1 MSNVIKILP
10 PELAS
15 KIAAGEVVQRPAS
28 VVKELIENS
37 IDAGASSVT
46 IVIRDAGKSL
56 IQVVDDGAGMSAS
69 DSRVAF
75 ERHATSK
82 ISTYD
87 DLENIRTLGFR
98 GEALASIAAVAQVEL
113 KTKRASDE
121 AGALVRIDGGEMKKD
136 GKVGMEPG
144 TSVSVKNLF
153 YNTPARKHFLKSN
166 ATEFKH
172 IYETIQRF
180 AISHPEIAFQFV
192 SETEVVFDAKPSALD
207 DRLIEFFGE
216 NQVKSLLPVE
226 EHGETFETSGYLGK
240 PEYARRVP
248 TEQFLFLNKRF
259 IINRNLNHAVYS
271 GYEHLI
277 EKGSYPFV
285 LLFLE
290 IDPRRVDVNV
300 HPTKLEVKFEDERSV
315 YRFLMLAVR
324 RTLSEHNLIPSVAV
338 ESEVGTESASRL
350 SFTRVTFDRG
360 RSGAFSVPGTA
371 ASRPFDVGELVRS
384 ADQEV
389 QELEPSRAEKKEG
402 LAPTI
407 RPLAQIQD
415 KYILCE
421 TPSGL
426 PAGQAGQPADRSG
439 LMIIDQHAAHERILY
454 EQVLPRLEREAGQS
468 QQLIFPQTLELSPAD
483 YEVVRELLPFLER
496 IGFQVKLFGKQTI
509 VVEGVPPDVKP
520 GHEATIFLEM
530 LDEYKD
536 EGRNPKSDARDRIA
550 KSYACRAAIKAGD
563 KLSLQEMASLI
574 DRLFTTQVPYVCPH
588 GRPVSIKLS
597 IEELDK
603 RFGRL

>member
-1 MSNVIKILP
+1 MSNVIRILP

-37 IDAGASSVT
+37 IDAGALSVT
-46 IVIRDAGKSL
+46 IVIKEAGKSL
-56 IQVVDDGAGMSAS
+56 IQVVDDGEGMSAS
-69 DSRVAF
+69 DARVAF

-82 ISTYD
+82 ISSYD

-121 AGALVRIDGGEMKKD
+121 AGAFVRIDGGEVKKD

-192 SETEVVFDAKPSALD
+192 SEAEAVLDVKPSTLD

-216 NQVKSLLPVE
+216 KQVKSLLPVE
-226 EHGETFETSGYLGK
+226 EHGEIFQTSGYLGK

-248 TEQFLFLNKRF
+248 SEQFLFLNKRF

-315 YRFLMLAVR
+315 YRFIMLAVR
-324 RTLSEHNLIPSVAV
+324 RTLSEHNLIPSVTV
-338 ESEVGTESASRL
+338 ESDVGTESASKL
-350 SFTRVTFDRG
+350 SFRRVSFDRA
-360 RSGAFSVPGTA
+360 RSGAFSVRATP
-371 ASRPFDVGELVRS
+371 SSHPFDVGELVRS
-384 ADQEV
+384 TDQEV
-389 QELEPSRAEKKEG
+389 QELEPSRAETKEG

-421 TPSGL
+421 AP
-426 PAGQAGQPADRSG
+426 SG

-483 YEVVRELLPFLER
+483 YEVVRELLAFLGR

-520 GHEATIFLEM
+520 GHETTIFREM

-536 EGRNPKSDARDRIA
+536 EARNPKSDARDRIA

-597 IEELDK
+597 VEELDK

>member
-1 MSNVIKILP
+1 MANVIRILP

-46 IVIRDAGKSL
+46 IGIKDAGKSF
-56 IQVVDDGAGMSAS
+56 IQVVDNGVGMSGPDA
-69 DSRVAF
+69 RLAF

-121 AGALVRIDGGEMKKD
+121 AGALVRIDGGELKQD

-172 IYETIQRF
+172 IYETVQRF
-180 AISHPEIAFQFV
+180 AISHPEIALQLV
-192 SETEVVFDAKPSALD
+192 SETETIVDVKPSSLGA
-207 DRLIEFFGE
+207 RLIELFGE
-216 NQVKSLLPVE
+216 KQVKSLLAVE
-226 EHGETFETSGYLGK
+226 EHDEVYHASGYLGK
-240 PEYARRVP
+240 PEFARKVP
-248 TEQFLFLNKRF
+248 AEQFLFLNKRF

-277 EKGSYPFV
+277 EKGSYPFA

-315 YRFLMLAVR
+315 YRFLMTAVR

-338 ESEVGTESASRL
+338 ESEVGTESASKL
-350 SFTRVTFDRG
+350 SFKRVSFDRG
-360 RSGAFSVPGTA
+360 RSGAFSVRGTP
-371 ASRPFDVGELVRS
+371 ASQPFDLGELVRS

-389 QELEPSRAEKKEG
+389 QELEPSGSEKKEG

-421 TPSGL
+421 AP
-426 PAGQAGQPADRSG
+426 SG

-454 EQVLPRLEREAGQS
+454 EQVTPRLEREAGQS

-483 YEVVRELLPFLER
+483 FEVVKELHTLLER

-509 VVEGVPPDVKP
+509 VVEGVPPDVKA
-520 GHEATIFLEM
+520 GHEATIFQEM
-530 LDEYKD
+530 LDEYKNED
-536 EGRNPKSDARDRIA
+536 RNPKSDARDRIA

-563 KLSLQEMASLI
+563 KLSFQEMASLL
-574 DRLFTTQVPYVCPH
+574 DQLFATQVAYVCPH
-588 GRPVSIKLS
+588 GRPVSIRLS
-597 IEELDK
+597 VEELDK
-603 RFGRL
+603 RFGRR

>member
-1 MSNVIKILP
+1 MANVIKILP

-28 VVKELIENS
+28 VVKELVENS
-37 IDAGASSVT
+37 IDAGARTVT
-46 IVIRDAGKSL
+46 VVIKEAGKSL
-56 IQVVDDGAGMSAS
+56 IQVVDDGMGMNAS
-69 DSRVAF
+69 DARLAF

-113 KTKRASDE
+113 KTRRASDE
-121 AGALVRIDGGEMKKD
+121 AGALVRLDGGEMKQD

-144 TSVSVKNLF
+144 TSVAVKNLF
-153 YNTPARKHFLKSN
+153 YNTPARIHFLKSN

-172 IYETIQRF
+172 VYETLQRS
-180 AISHPEIAFQFV
+180 AISHPEIAFRFV
-192 SETEVVFDAKPSALD
+192 SESEVVFDVKPSTLE
-207 DRLIEFFGE
+207 DRLAEFFGE
-216 NQVKSLLPVE
+216 KQVKLLLPVE
-226 EHGETFETSGYLGK
+226 EQGEIFQASGYLGK
-240 PEYARRVP
+240 PEYARKVP

-290 IDPRRVDVNV
+290 IDPHRVDVNV

-315 YRFLMLAVR
+315 YRFVMMAVR
-324 RTLSEHNLIPSVAV
+324 RTLSEHNLIPAIAV
-338 ESEVGTESASRL
+338 ESEAGTETGSKL
-350 SFTRVTFDRG
+350 SFTRISFG
-360 RSGAFSVPGTA
+360 RSGPGVFSGRGSAVSQT
-371 ASRPFDVGELVRS
+371 FDVKQLVVPTE
-384 ADQEV
+384 QEV
-389 QELEPSRAEKKEG
+389 QELETSSTGRKEG
-402 LAPTI
+402 LSATV
-407 RPLAQIQD
+407 RPLAQIQN
-415 KYILCE
+415 KYILSE
-421 TPSGL
+421 AASDRPTD
-426 PAGQAGQPADRSG
+426 QAG

-468 QQLIFPQTLELSPAD
+468 QQLLFPQTLELSPVD
-483 YEVVRELLPFLER
+483 YATVTELHPFLEK

-520 GHEATIFLEM
+520 GHEGTIFQEM
-530 LDEYKD
+530 LEEYKD
-536 EGRNPKSDARDRIA
+536 EARNPKSDSRDRLA

-563 KLSLQEMASLI
+563 KLSQQEMVSLV

-588 GRPVSIKLS
+588 GRPVSIKVS

>member
-28 VVKELIENS
+28 VVKELVENS

-46 IVIRDAGKSL
+46 IVIKEAGKSL

-69 DSRVAF
+69 DARLAF

-121 AGALVRIDGGEMKKD
+121 AGALVKIDGGDMKKD

-144 TSVSVKNLF
+144 TSVSVRNLF

-192 SETEVVFDAKPSALD
+192 SEAEVVFDVKPSTLD
-207 DRLIEFFGE
+207 ERLIEFFGE
-216 NQVKSLLPVE
+216 KQVKSLLPVQ
-226 EHGETFETSGYLGK
+226 EHGEIFQTSGYLGK

-338 ESEVGTESASRL
+338 DSEVGTESASKL
-350 SFTRVTFDRG
+350 SFTRVSFDRG
-360 RSGAFSVPGTA
+360 RSGAFSVRGTPG
-371 ASRPFDVGELVRS
+371 SQPFDVAELVRS

-389 QELEPSRAEKKEG
+389 QELEPSRAQKKEG
-402 LAPTI
+402 LAPTV

-421 TPSGL
+421 AT
-426 PAGQAGQPADRSG
+426 SG

-468 QQLIFPQTLELSPAD
+468 QQLIFPQALELSPAD
-483 YEVVRELLPFLER
+483 YEVVKELHTLLER

-520 GHEATIFLEM
+520 GHEATIFREM

>member
-1 MSNVIKILP
+1 MPDVIKILP

-28 VVKELIENS
+28 VVKELLENS
-37 IDAGASSVT
+37 IDAGART
-46 IVIRDAGKSL
+46 ITVVIKDAGKSL
-56 IQVVDDGAGMSAS
+56 IQVVDDGVGMSSS
-69 DSRVAF
+69 DAKLAF

-121 AGALVRIDGGEMKKD
+121 AGALVRIDGGEIKQV
-136 GKVGMEPG
+136 GEVGMERG

-172 IYETIQRF
+172 IYETVQRP

-192 SETEVVFDAKPSALD
+192 SEAEVVFDVRPSTLE

-216 NQVKSLLPVE
+216 KQVKSLLPVE
-226 EHGETFETSGYLGK
+226 EQGEIFHTSGYLGK
-240 PEYARRVP
+240 PEYARKVP
-248 TEQFLFLNKRF
+248 AEQFLFLNKRF

-271 GYEHLI
+271 GYEHLV
-277 EKGSYPFV
+277 EMGSYPFV
-285 LLFLE
+285 LLSLE
-290 IDPRRVDVNV
+290 IDPHRVDVNI

-315 YRFLMLAVR
+315 YRFVMMAVR
-324 RTLSEHNLIPSVAV
+324 RTLSAHNLIPAVAI
-338 ESEVGTESASRL
+338 ESEAGSETASKL
-350 SFTRVTFDRG
+350 SFTRVSFNRTPLAGFSGRG
-360 RSGAFSVPGTA
+360 SAVSQTV
-371 ASRPFDVGELVRS
+371 DVGQLIQAGNRQVE
-384 ADQEV
+384 
-389 QELEPSRAEKKEG
+389 ELEGSLPQKKEG
-402 LAPTI
+402 LSTTI
-407 RPLAQIQD
+407 RPLAQIQN
-415 KYILCE
+415 KYILSE
-421 TPSGL
+421 AP
-426 PAGQAGQPADRSG
+426 SG

-468 QQLIFPQTLELSPAD
+468 QQLIFPQTLELSQAD
-483 YEVVRELLPFLER
+483 YATVMELHPLLEK

-509 VVEGVPPDVKP
+509 VIEGVPPDVKP
-520 GHEATIFLEM
+520 GHEATIFQEVLE
-530 LDEYKD
+530 EYKD
-536 EGRNPKSDARDRIA
+536 EERNPKSDARDRLA

-563 KLSLQEMASLI
+563 KLSHQEMVSLV
-574 DRLFTTQVPYVCPH
+574 DQLFATQVPYVCPH

>member
-1 MSNVIKILP
+1 MANVIKILP

-37 IDAGASSVT
+37 IDAAASSVT
-46 IVIRDAGKSL
+46 IVIKDAGKSL
-56 IQVVDDGAGMSAS
+56 IQVADNGGGMSAS
-69 DSRVAF
+69 DARLAF

-98 GEALASIAAVAQVEL
+98 GEALASIAAVSQVEL
-113 KTKRASDE
+113 KTRRTSDE
-121 AGALVRIDGGEMKKD
+121 AGALVRIDGGERKQD
-136 GKVGMEPG
+136 GKVGTEPG

-153 YNTPARKHFLKSN
+153 YNTPARKHFLKSH

-172 IYETIQRF
+172 IYETVLRS
-180 AISHPEIAFQFV
+180 AISHPDIAFQFV
-192 SETEVVFDAKPSALD
+192 SEAEVVIDVRPSTLE
-207 DRLIEFFGE
+207 DRLSEFFGE
-216 NQVKSLLPVE
+216 KQVRSLLPVE
-226 EHGETFETSGYLGK
+226 EQGEIFKTSGYLGK
-240 PEYARRVP
+240 PEYARKVP
-248 TEQFLFLNKRF
+248 AEQFLFLNKRF

-290 IDPRRVDVNV
+290 IDPHRVDVNV

-315 YRFLMLAVR
+315 YRFLMMAVR
-324 RTLSEHNLIPSVAV
+324 RTLSEHSLIPAVAID
-338 ESEVGTESASRL
+338 SEVAPESTSKLR
-350 SFTRVTFDRG
+350 FTRVSFDRARSAGFPG
-360 RSGAFSVPGTA
+360 RGRA
-371 ASRPFDVGELVRS
+371 ASPTFDVGQLMQPGDREI
-384 ADQEV
+384 
-389 QELEPSRAEKKEG
+389 QELETSTGEKKEI
-402 LAPTI
+402 LSARI

-415 KYILCE
+415 KYILSE
-421 TPSGL
+421 AASGS
-426 PAGQAGQPADRSG
+426 PTDKAG

-454 EQVLPRLEREAGQS
+454 EQVLPRLEREAGQN

-483 YEVVRELLPFLER
+483 YATVTELHPYLEK
-496 IGFQVKLFGKQTI
+496 IGFQVKLFGRQTI

-520 GHEATIFLEM
+520 GHEATIFQEVLE
-530 LDEYKD
+530 EYKD
-536 EGRNPKSDARDRIA
+536 EGRNPKSDSRDRLA

-563 KLSLQEMASLI
+563 KLSHQEMVSLVAQ
-574 DRLFTTQVPYVCPH
+574 LFATQVPYVCPH
-588 GRPVSIKLS
+588 GRPVSIRLS

>member
-1 MSNVIKILP
+1 MANVIKILP

-37 IDAGASSVT
+37 IDAGGRAVT
-46 IVIRDAGKSL
+46 VVIKDAGKSL
-56 IQVVDDGAGMSAS
+56 IQVVDNGVGMSAS
-69 DSRVAF
+69 DARLAF

-121 AGALVRIDGGEMKKD
+121 AGALIRIDGGEMKQD

-144 TSVSVKNLF
+144 TSVAVKNLF

-172 IYETIQRF
+172 VYETLQRF
-180 AISHPEIAFQFV
+180 AISHPEIALQFV
-192 SETEVVFDAKPSALD
+192 AESEVVFDVKPSTLE
-207 DRLIEFFGE
+207 DRLAAFFGE
-216 NQVKSLLPVE
+216 KQVKSLLPVE
-226 EHGETFETSGYLGK
+226 EHGEIFQASGYLGK
-240 PEYARRVP
+240 PEYARNVP

-259 IINRNLNHAVYS
+259 IVNRNLNHAVYS

-290 IDPRRVDVNV
+290 IDPHRVDVNV

-315 YRFLMLAVR
+315 YRFVMMAVR
-324 RTLSEHNLIPSVAV
+324 RTLSEHNLIPAV
-338 ESEVGTESASRL
+338 TVEPEASPESASKL
-350 SFTRVTFDRG
+350 SFTRVSFG
-360 RSGAFSVPGTA
+360 RSAPGVFPGRGSTV
-371 ASRPFDVGELVRS
+371 SRPFDVRQLLGPE
-384 ADQEV
+384 DQQV
-389 QELEPSRAEKKEG
+389 QELETSAVEKKES
-402 LAPTI
+402 LSTRI
-407 RPLAQIQD
+407 RPLVQIQN
-415 KYILCE
+415 KYILSE
-421 TPSGL
+421 AALGL
-426 PAGQAGQPADRSG
+426 PDGETD

-468 QQLIFPQTLELSPAD
+468 QQLLFPQTLELSPVD
-483 YEVVRELLPFLER
+483 YTTVTELRPYLEK

-520 GHEATIFLEM
+520 GHESTIFQEVLE
-530 LDEYKD
+530 EYKD
-536 EGRNPKSDARDRIA
+536 EARNPKSDSRDRLA

-563 KLSLQEMASLI
+563 KLTQQEMVSLVEG
-574 DRLFTTQVPYVCPH
+574 LFATQVPYVCPH

>member
-46 IVIRDAGKSL
+46 IVIKEAGKSL
-56 IQVVDDGAGMSAS
+56 IQVVDNGAGMSAS
-69 DSRVAF
+69 DARVAF

-98 GEALASIAAVAQVEL
+98 GEALASIAAVAQVQL

-121 AGALVRIDGGEMKKD
+121 SGALVRIDGGETKKD

-180 AISHPEIAFQFV
+180 AISRPEIAFQFV
-192 SETEVVFDAKPSALD
+192 SEAEVVFDVKPSALEG
-207 DRLIEFFGE
+207 RLVEFFGE
-216 NQVKSLLPVE
+216 KQVKSLLPVE
-226 EHGETFETSGYLGK
+226 EHGEIFQTSGYLGK

-259 IINRNLNHAVYS
+259 IINRNLNHAIYS

-315 YRFLMLAVR
+315 YRFLMLAAR
-324 RTLSEHNLIPSVAV
+324 RTLSEHNLIPTVAV
-338 ESEVGTESASRL
+338 EPEVGTESASKL
-350 SFTRVTFDRG
+350 SFARVSFDRG
-360 RSGAFSVPGTA
+360 RSGAFSVRGTP
-371 ASRPFDVGELVRS
+371 ASQPFDVGGLVQA
-384 ADQEV
+384 ADREV
-389 QELEPSRAEKKEG
+389 QELEPSGAEKKEG

-407 RPLAQIQD
+407 RPLAQIQE
-415 KYILCE
+415 KYILSE
-421 TPSGL
+421 AP
-426 PAGQAGQPADRSG
+426 SG

-468 QQLIFPQTLELSPAD
+468 QQLIFPQTLDLSPAD
-483 YEVVRELLPFLER
+483 YELVKELHALLGR

-520 GHEATIFLEM
+520 GNEATIFREM

-574 DRLFTTQVPYVCPH
+574 DRLFTTRVPYVCPH
-588 GRPVSIKLS
+588 GRPVIIKLS